1 MRCIC
6 IYTGSPKNYYMP
18 HFNLAKKIEV
28 NPFEG
33 VTVVTL
39 ANYSRGKEL
48 LQGFLDKRSAKV
60 DTRKIGDSWVIAYSI
75 DHLDFTTLVEWFAPL
90 RGKFYFR
97 SHWVQF
103 SIEGDTMS
111 CW

>member
-1 MRCIC
+1 
-6 IYTGSPKNYYMP
+6 MP

>member
-1 MRCIC
+1 MQ
-6 IYTGSPKNYYMP
+6 
-18 HFNLAKKIEV
+18 HFNLAKKVAV

-48 LQGFLDKRSAKV
+48 LQGFLDKRSETV
-60 DTRKIGDSWVIAYSI
+60 ETRKINDNWVIAYNI
-75 DHLDFTTLVEWFAPL
+75 EHLDFTTLVEWLAPF
-90 RGKFYFR
+90 RGKFQFR
-97 SHWVQF
+97 QQWIHF
-103 SIEGDTMS
+103 SIQGDTMS

>member
-1 MRCIC
+1 MQ
-6 IYTGSPKNYYMP
+6 
-18 HFNLAKKIEV
+18 HFNLAKKVEV
-28 NPFEG
+28 NPFEN

-39 ANYSRGKEL
+39 ANYSRGKDL
-48 LQGFLDKRSAKV
+48 LQGFLDKRSESV
-60 DTRKIGDSWVIAYSI
+60 ETRKIDDCWKIAYNI
-75 DHLDFTTLVEWFAPL
+75 QHLDFTTLVEWLAPL

-97 SHWVQF
+97 NHWVHF